1 MADKLEPGCGEG
13 RRGAAYVETVGES
26 KEDS

>member
-13 RRGAAYVETVGES
+13 RRGIAYMEAVAKS